1 MNWFETS
8 DVPDRRIGAR
18 ELWMWCLVL
27 SAVAFWGKVIAA
39 SDDPDPLLP
48 SAIVNSITDAGAFT
62 AAAWIMV
69 MMRAGGVVSDRAA
82 STRLVLV
89 ALGIGLL
96 CVVPLRPASA
106 IVLAVL
112 GGTLLLSQQAT
123 RSGRQAGLLL
133 VSLAIVSASYIL
145 VPVHVWVASLD
156 ARAVAWI
163 GRLFGMDASADGNV
177 VTQGDFALEILVQC
191 TSTVQLAQVALAFC
205 VVVVYRRGE
214 CRRSDLPWLLSA
226 LLASAVLTEIRL
238 TLMLRGEADYVWWHD
253 GAGAT
258 MYLLAAM
265 ASAALFPLLATA
277 RSATRAGQPA

>member
-1 MNWFETS
+1 MRGRKT
-8 DVPDRRIGAR
+8 IGLPGCGISAR
-18 ELWMWCLVL
+18 ELWVWCLTL
-27 SAVAFWGKVIAA
+27 SLVAFWGKVITA

-48 SAIVNSITDAGAFT
+48 SAIANSVIDAGAFT

-69 MMRAGGVVSDRAA
+69 MTRAGSVVSDRAA
-82 STRLVLV
+82 STRHILA

-96 CVVPLRPASA
+96 CAVPLRPASA
-106 IVLAVL
+106 VVLAVL

-133 VSLAIVSASYIL
+133 VSLAVVSASYVL
-145 VPVHVWVASLD
+145 VPVHVRVASLD
-156 ARAVAWI
+156 AGVVAWM
-163 GRLFGMDASADGNV
+163 GRLFGMDAWADGNV
-177 VTQGDFALEILVQC
+177 VRQNDFALEILVQC

-238 TLMLRGEADYVWWHD
+238 TLMARSEADYVWWHD

-258 MYLLAAM
+258 VYLLAAM

-277 RSATRAGQPA
+277 RSGTRAGQPA